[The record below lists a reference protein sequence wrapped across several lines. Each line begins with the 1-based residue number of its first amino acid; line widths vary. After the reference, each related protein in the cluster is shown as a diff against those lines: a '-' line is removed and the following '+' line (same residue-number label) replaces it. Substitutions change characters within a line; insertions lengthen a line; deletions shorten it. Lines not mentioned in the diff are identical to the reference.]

1 MAKLDLGKYLGG
13 ETRRHATTLFEKVIS
28 KIKNDKVRRV
38 LNFELANTAANH
50 KSEILNSQR
59 NLISQD
65 KQQKRNHKFWSIK
78 VIKKSE
84 NEHYKKIFVGFSSIE
99 SYQ

>member
-1 MAKLDLGKYLGG
+1 MQRGGRKVKKALKSGMQMIMISIKSDLGKTFSDKVLQ
-13 ETRRHATTLFEKVIS
+13 HAPALFEKGVF

-59 NLISQD
+59 NLIS
-65 KQQKRNHKFWSIK
+65 
-78 VIKKSE
+78 
-84 NEHYKKIFVGFSSIE
+84 
-99 SYQ
+99 

>member
-1 MAKLDLGKYLGG
+1 MQRGGRKVKKALKAGMQMIMISTKSDLGKKFGG
-13 ETRRHATTLFEKVIS
+13 KALQHAPILFKKGVF

-65 KQQKRNHKFWSIK
+65 KQQKRNHKF
-78 VIKKSE
+78 
-84 NEHYKKIFVGFSSIE
+84 
-99 SYQ
+99 